1 MFYEVIGNH
10 LFCYISRF
18 NDVVVGGTKQ
28 TDNWDTTV
36 NDSETQAI
44 IERAAEFEP
53 TIKVRSTLA
62 VGNEQKHSDLWTYFS
77 YLTMSENKLP
87 KILFLQNAV
96 LIKAWVGLR
105 PGRDSVRLEKEIM
118 QVSPK
123 YGIKMT
129 LQVTVL
135 IVKAIKY
142 CSNRHLQWITLS
154 A

>member
-1 MFYEVIGNH
+1 
-10 LFCYISRF
+10 
-18 NDVVVGGTKQ
+18 
-28 TDNWDTTV
+28 
-36 NDSETQAI
+36 
-44 IERAAEFEP
+44 
-53 TIKVRSTLA
+53 
-62 VGNEQKHSDLWTYFS
+62 
-77 YLTMSENKLP
+77 MSENKLP
-87 KILFLQNAV
+87 KVLFLQNAV

-105 PGRDSVRLEKEIM
+105 PARDSVRVEKEIM